1 MADLGCKQTEE
12 ETMTTAEMPSRD
24 ARKIVEAVNLL
35 LSEGGIDSHER
46 LKVVK
51 NLWAADRFSL
61 RRFAQTITNPYYVAM
76 KNGPV
81 ASYALRLIKQ
91 DKLASGADLELW
103 RNSFE
108 TRGREIYPIAEIGTS
123 ALSLVDQQML
133 LKAASTFRG
142 LERFDMANNVSH
154 AYPEW
159 SDHKSVFSENPY
171 TSVPIDNLRFFDNP
185 SFDPY
190 FSEDPEILDAAR
202 ETYAEKIEMAQETGL
217 ALV

>member
-1 MADLGCKQTEE
+1 
-12 ETMTTAEMPSRD
+12 MTTTEMPSRN
-24 ARKIVEAVNLL
+24 ARKVVEAVNLL
-35 LSEGGIDSHER
+35 LTEGGTDSHKR

-61 RRFAQTITNPYYVAM
+61 RRFAQTIADPYYVAM

-81 ASYALRLIKQ
+81 SSYALRLINQ
-91 DKLASGADLELW
+91 DELASEADLELW

-108 TRGREIYPIAEIGTS
+108 TRGYDIYPIAGIGTS

-133 LKAASTFRG
+133 LKAASTFRR
-142 LERFDMANNVSH
+142 LERFDMANKVSH

-159 SDHKSVFSENPY
+159 SVHKGVFSTYPN
-171 TSVPIDNLRFFDNP
+171 TSVPIDNLRFFENP
-185 SFDPY
+185 SVDPY
-190 FSEDPEILDAAR
+190 FFENPEILDAAR
-202 ETYAEKIEMAQETGL
+202 ETYVEKIELTQTTGL

>member
-1 MADLGCKQTEE
+1 
-12 ETMTTAEMPSRD
+12 MTTAEVPSRN
-24 ARKIVEAVNLL
+24 ARKVVEAVNLL

-61 RRFAQTITNPYYVAM
+61 RRFAQTIADPYYVAM

-91 DKLASGADLELW
+91 DELASEADLGLW

-123 ALSLVDQQML
+123 ALSLVDQHML
-133 LKAASTFRG
+133 LKAASTFRELG
-142 LERFDMANNVSH
+142 RFDMANNVSH

-159 SDHKSVFSENPY
+159 SDHKGVFSQNPH
-171 TSVPIDNLRFFDNP
+171 TSVAIDNLRFFDNP
-185 SFDPY
+185 SVDPY
-190 FSEDPEILDAAR
+190 FFEDPDILDAAR
-202 ETYAEKIEMAQETGL
+202 ETYAEKIEMARATGL

>member
-1 MADLGCKQTEE
+1 
-12 ETMTTAEMPSRD
+12 MTTAEMPTRD
-24 ARKIVEAVNLL
+24 ARKVVEAVNLL
-35 LSEGGIDSHER
+35 LSEGGTDSHAR

-61 RRFAQTITNPYYVAM
+61 RRFAQTVADPYYVAM

-81 ASYALRLIKQ
+81 SSYALRLIKQ
-91 DKLASGADLELW
+91 DERASEADLELW

-108 TRGREIYPIAEIGTS
+108 TRGYDIYPIAEIGTS
-123 ALSLVDQQML
+123 SLSLVDQRML

-142 LERFDMANNVSH
+142 LERFDMANKVSH

-159 SDHKSVFSENPY
+159 SVHKSVFSTHPN
-171 TSVPIDNLRFFDNP
+171 TSVPIDNLRFFENP
-185 SFDPY
+185 SIDPY

-202 ETYAEKIEMAQETGL
+202 ETYAEKIEMALATGL
-217 ALV
+217 AIV

>member
-1 MADLGCKQTEE
+1 
-12 ETMTTAEMPSRD
+12 MTTAEMPSRD

-202 ETYAEKIEMAQETGL
+202 ETYAEKIEVAQETGL

>member
-1 MADLGCKQTEE
+1 MTLA
-12 ETMTTAEMPSRD
+12 ETPSRD
-24 ARKIVEAVNLL
+24 ARKVVEAVNLL

-61 RRFAQTITNPYYVAM
+61 RRFAQTIADPCYVAM

-91 DKLASGADLELW
+91 DKLASEADLELW

-108 TRGREIYPIAEIGTS
+108 TRGREIYPITEIGTS
-123 ALSLVDQQML
+123 ALSLVDQHML
-133 LKAASTFRG
+133 LKAASTFRD

-159 SDHKSVFSENPY
+159 SVHKGVFYENPY

-190 FSEDPEILDAAR
+190 FFEDPEILDAAR
-202 ETYAEKIEMAQETGL
+202 ETYAEKIEMAQATGL
-217 ALV
+217 ALI

>member
-1 MADLGCKQTEE
+1 M
-12 ETMTTAEMPSRD
+12 TMAEMPSRD
-24 ARKIVEAVNLL
+24 ARKVVEAVNLL

-61 RRFAQTITNPYYVAM
+61 RRFAQTIADPCYVAM

-91 DKLASGADLELW
+91 DKRASEADLELW

-108 TRGREIYPIAEIGTS
+108 TRGREVYPITEIGTS

-133 LKAASTFRG
+133 LKAASTFRD
-142 LERFDMANNVSH
+142 LERFDMANKVSH

-159 SDHKSVFSENPY
+159 SVHKGVFLSLIHISEP
-171 TSVPIDNLRFFDNP
+171 TRPI
-185 SFDPY
+185 
-190 FSEDPEILDAAR
+190 
-202 ETYAEKIEMAQETGL
+202 G
-217 ALV
+217 

>member
-1 MADLGCKQTEE
+1 
-12 ETMTTAEMPSRD
+12 MTTTEMPSRN
-24 ARKIVEAVNLL
+24 ARKVVEAVNLL
-35 LSEGGIDSHER
+35 IGEGGTDSNTR

-61 RRFAQTITNPYYVAM
+61 RRFAQTITDAYYVAM

-81 ASYALRLIKQ
+81 SSYALRVIKQ
-91 DKLASGADLELW
+91 DEMASEADLELW

-108 TRGREIYPIAEIGTS
+108 TRGFDICPIAEIGTS
-123 ALSLVDQQML
+123 ALSLVDQRML

-142 LERFDMANNVSH
+142 LERFDMADNVSH

-159 SDHKSVFSENPY
+159 SVHKSVFSAYPK
-171 TSVPIDNLRFFDNP
+171 TSVPIDNLRFFENP
-185 SFDPY
+185 SIDPY
-190 FSEDPEILDAAR
+190 FSEDPEILEAAR
-202 ETYAEKIEMAQETGL
+202 ETYAEKIEMAQTTGL